1 MKSKAAFVAF
11 YAIQAA
17 NGSGVFSSSWAH
29 MGQQKYEAA
38 KIGKSGEQDYK
49 SAFLFIAQTSTW
61 LVWKAVDTDREIY
74 KLYHSTDCQKLKR

>member
-1 MKSKAAFVAF
+1 MKTKAAFVVF

-17 NGSGVFSSSWAH
+17 NGSGKFSSSWAH

-49 SAFLFIAQTSTW
+49 SAFCLWHKRQRDSFEKLLTLTEKYTSCTILQT
-61 LVWKAVDTDREIY
+61 VRN
-74 KLYHSTDCQKLKR
+74 